1 MINSMKNIYLIPLI
15 TLLTANLNGQ
25 LLWKISGEG
34 VKENSYLYGTIHVMP
49 ENQFSIS
56 PKIQKAFDQ
65 SRKLAMEIDLNIGLA
80 KQIKIAKK
88 TFLPSGQTIQNLLS
102 PTDFEKVKSFCL
114 DSLKIPEGKFNKY
127 IHLKPFFFSSAIAQE
142 QMGNTKSYE
151 MEFNKMAKKNRKKTL
166 GLETMD
172 YQLETINKIS
182 INDQAKM
189 LMEEFDKNPTEQFN
203 DLLRLY
209 LNEDLNGLYSIVTS
223 ESSQINNF
231 NQDFLDVRNKNWIPV
246 IESQIKVNSTF
257 IAVGAAHL
265 PGENGVINLLKMKGY
280 TVEPVK

>member
-1 MINSMKNIYLIPLI
+1 MKNIYLIPLI
-15 TLLTANLNGQ
+15 TLLTAHLNGQ

-56 PKIQKAFDQ
+56 PKIQKAFDE

-102 PTDFEKVKSFCL
+102 ATDFEKVKSFCL
-114 DSLKIPEGKFNKY
+114 DSLKMPEGKFNKY

>member
-1 MINSMKNIYLIPLI
+1 MKNIYLIPLI

-25 LLWKISGEG
+25 LLWKISGES
-34 VKENSYLYGTIHVMP
+34 VKENSFLYGTIHVMP

-56 PKIQKAFDQ
+56 PKIQKAFDD
-65 SRKLAMEIDLNIGLA
+65 SRMLAMEIDLNIGLA

-102 PTDFEKVKSFCL
+102 AADFEKLKSFCL
-114 DSLKIPEGKFNKY
+114 DSLKIPESKFNKY
-127 IHLKPFFFSSAIAQE
+127 IHLKPFFFSSALAQE

-151 MEFNKMAKKNRKKTL
+151 MEFNKMAKKNRKKTM
-166 GLETMD
+166 GLETME

-182 INDQAKM
+182 IDDQAKM

-203 DLLRLY
+203 DLLLLY
-209 LNEDLNGLYSIVTS
+209 LNEDLNGLYSIVNS

-265 PGENGVINLLKMKGY
+265 PGENGVINLLQKKGY
-280 TVEPVK
+280 KVEPVK

>member
-1 MINSMKNIYLIPLI
+1 MKNIYLIPLI